1 MKLLSKYM
9 LSFLLAFFVLS
20 SPAWVLAQDTMI
32 LVASQ
37 ASLVKAQP
45 WVDFLKKNEISVE
58 HAVPSEFKSVKNKK
72 YITIVGGM
80 DEAGIKEVIAEAVGS
95 AEAPGLAKP
104 GAKKMFMKEN
114 TWVAGQR
121 VLVFAGDNAESAAAA
136 RTESREIWMKYLKD
150 WFDLGEGP
158 GGLKAY

>member
-1 MKLLSKYM
+1 MKPVMKYT
-9 LSFLLAFFVLS
+9 LSFLMILFVLS
-20 SPAWVLAQDTMI
+20 SGAWVQAQDTMI
-32 LVASQ
+32 LVSSQ

-45 WVDFLKKNEISVE
+45 WLDFLKKNEISVD
-58 HAVPSEFKSVKNKK
+58 HVVLSEVKSVKNKK

-80 DEAGIKEVIAEAVGS
+80 DEPGIKELVTEVVGPEA
-95 AEAPGLAKP
+95 ADLAKP
-104 GAKKMFMKEN
+104 GAKRMFMKEN

-121 VLVFAGDNAESAAAA
+121 ILVFAGDNAESAAAA
-136 RTESREIWMKYLKD
+136 RTEAREQWMKYLKD

>member
-1 MKLLSKYM
+1 MKSVRKYT
-9 LSFLLAFFVLS
+9 LTVCLALFVLTS
-20 SPAWVLAQDTMI
+20 AAWAQAQDTMV

-45 WVDFLKKNEISVE
+45 WIDFLKKNEISVE
-58 HAVPSEFKSVKNKK
+58 HAVVSELKSVKNKK
-72 YITIVGGM
+72 YITITGGM
-80 DEAGIKEVIAEAVGS
+80 DEPGIKDLLTEVLGPES
-95 AEAPGLAKP
+95 SDLTKP
-104 GAKKMFMKEN
+104 GAKRMFMKEN

-121 VLVFAGDNAESAAAA
+121 VLVFAGDTADSAAAA
-136 RTESREIWMKYLKD
+136 RTESREQWMKYLKD

>member
-1 MKLLSKYM
+1 MKLLRKYT
-9 LSFLLAFFVLS
+9 LSFLLAILVLS

-45 WVDFLKKNEISVE
+45 WIDFLKKNEISVD
-58 HAVPSEFKSVKNKK
+58 HVVLSEVKSVKNKK
-72 YITIVGGM
+72 YITVVGGM
-80 DEAGIKEVIAEAVGS
+80 DEPGIKELVTEVVGS
-95 AEAPGLAKP
+95 EAADLAKP
-104 GAKKMFMKEN
+104 GAKRMFMKEN

-121 VLVFAGDNAESAAAA
+121 ILVFAGDNAESAAAA
-136 RTESREIWMKYLKD
+136 RTESREQWMKYLKD